1 MLGGKKY
8 SFFPQT
14 LVYGPTNHGWKTTKK
29 NRLQAKRRGN
39 EECDN
44 DPIKWP
50 PRWLS

>member
-29 NRLQAKRRGN
+29 KQTSSKTKG
-39 EECDN
+39 
-44 DPIKWP
+44 K
-50 PRWLS
+50 